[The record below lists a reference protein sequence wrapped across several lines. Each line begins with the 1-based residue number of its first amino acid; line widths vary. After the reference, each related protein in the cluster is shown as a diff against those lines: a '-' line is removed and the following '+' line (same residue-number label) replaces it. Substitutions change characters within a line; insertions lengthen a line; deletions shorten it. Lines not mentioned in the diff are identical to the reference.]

1 MSMDKTKKHVE
12 IHIMEHLSDD
22 DLKKNRI
29 FLKRAKE
36 ISKTKIVSA
45 PQSNISMKINGKAG
59 EPIKFSVILPE
70 EELLRSFY
78 MSFRFFYLQKEDAN
92 FLRLINILK
101 RKAENDLAVKYLN
114 QIRDQWTGAL
124 SRQQMQFRFNN
135 TELTPN
141 LLMDL
146 WFNSHY
152 FHDDDVKEN
161 KLGIMKTV
169 LTNDVCRFLL
179 VDAVYE
185 ATKAILKLAQTLK
198 NIDK

>member
-1 MSMDKTKKHVE
+1 MGKTKKHVKV
-12 IHIMEHLSDD
+12 HIKERLSDD
-22 DLKKNRI
+22 DFKKIRI
-29 FLKRAKE
+29 FFKRAKE
-36 ISKTKIVSA
+36 ISKTKIFSA
-45 PQSNISMKINGKAG
+45 PQNNISLKINGKAG
-59 EPIKFSVILPE
+59 EPIKFSVILPD

-78 MSFRFFYLQKEDAN
+78 MAFRFFYLQKEDAN

-114 QIRDQWTGAL
+114 LLRDQWTGAL
-124 SRQQMQFRFNN
+124 SRQQIQLRFND
-135 TELTPN
+135 TELKPN

-152 FHDDDVKEN
+152 FHDDDTKEN

-179 VDAVYE
+179 ADAVYE
-185 ATKAILKLAQTLK
+185 ATKAVLKLGEALK
-198 NIDK
+198 DIDK